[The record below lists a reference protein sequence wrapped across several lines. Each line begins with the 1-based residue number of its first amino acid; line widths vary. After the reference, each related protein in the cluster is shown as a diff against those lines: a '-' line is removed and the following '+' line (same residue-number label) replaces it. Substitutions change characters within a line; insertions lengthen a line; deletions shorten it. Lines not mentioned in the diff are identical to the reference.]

1 MAEVIIAMRSMIQ
14 YRLLSDHRDRTVA
27 MIWQASGVGSRSGSR
42 VPRLPAN
49 ARFSFNPVTDVID
62 PLRTERNSLMKIT
75 RIDVLPLTGATV
87 DGGWPQGHEPQE
99 NLHTLVEV
107 HTDEGLSGVGSC
119 FTSGK
124 LIHGAVELL
133 WPLLQGESAVEPER
147 VSEKL
152 RQSSFWQGRGGSV
165 EHAISGI
172 DIALWDIMGKACG
185 QPVSRLLGGNY
196 RSRIKPYGSMLFA
209 EPVQLAAN
217 LEATVERGFKSIKMG
232 WRPFGRRDRKFD
244 ELLISTARKAV
255 GDKIELM
262 VDAGGSE
269 QFWPHGLNWARETA
283 KMLADYD
290 IVWFEEA
297 LPPDDI
303 EGFIE
308 LTKQSPVPISSG
320 EVLTRRQAFMPWLER
335 RAVDIIQP
343 DCTKNG
349 GLSESRRI
357 AWMAYDHNVQMVSHG
372 WNTAIGVAAD
382 LQLAAAMPIARYV
395 EYLTPCLYIEELQT
409 EKFVIDSEG
418 YLEIPQKP
426 GLGIELDRDK
436 LRRFVK
442 V

>member
-1 MAEVIIAMRSMIQ
+1 
-14 YRLLSDHRDRTVA
+14 
-27 MIWQASGVGSRSGSR
+27 
-42 VPRLPAN
+42 
-49 ARFSFNPVTDVID
+49 
-62 PLRTERNSLMKIT
+62 MKIT
-75 RIDVLPLTGATV
+75 RVDVLPLTGATV

-107 HTDEGLSGVGSC
+107 HTDSGISGVGSC
-119 FTSGK
+119 FTSGR
-124 LIHGAVELL
+124 LVQGAVELL
-133 WPLLQGESAVEPER
+133 WPLMKGESGVEPER

-196 RSRIKPYGSMLFA
+196 RSRIRPYGSMLFD
-209 EPVQLAAN
+209 EPDQLRRN
-217 LEATVERGFKSIKMG
+217 LEDTVGRGFKSIKLG

-244 ELLISTARKAV
+244 ELLVRTARETV
-255 GDKIELM
+255 GERIELM

-308 LTKQSPVPISSG
+308 LTRQSPVPIAGG
-320 EVLTRRQAFMPWLER
+320 EVLTRRQAFQPWLER

-349 GLSESRRI
+349 GLTESRRI
-357 AWMAYDHNVQMVSHG
+357 AWMAFDHNIQMVSHG
-372 WNTAIGVAAD
+372 WNTAVGLAAD
-382 LQLAAAMPIARYV
+382 LQLAAAIPVARYV
-395 EYLTPCLYIEELQT
+395 EYLTPCAYIEELPV
-409 EKFVIDSEG
+409 EPFVIDDEG
-418 YLEIPQKP
+418 YLEIPDRP
-426 GLGIELDRDK
+426 GLGIELDRDRLEHF
-436 LRRFVK
+436 LR
-442 V
+442 

>member
-1 MAEVIIAMRSMIQ
+1 MKI
-14 YRLLSDHRDRTVA
+14 
-27 MIWQASGVGSRSGSR
+27 SR
-42 VPRLPAN
+42 V
-49 ARFSFNPVTDVID
+49 DVI
-62 PLRTERNSLMKIT
+62 PLI
-75 RIDVLPLTGATV
+75 GATV

-107 HTDEGLSGVGSC
+107 HSSEGISGIGSC

-124 LIHGAVELL
+124 LVAGAVELL
-133 WPLLQGESAVEPER
+133 WPLLDGESAVEPER

-196 RSRIKPYGSMLFA
+196 RTRIKPYGSILFD
-209 EPVQLAAN
+209 EPAALAKK
-217 LEATVERGFKSIKMG
+217 LEDTVSRGFKSIKMG

-244 ELLISTARKAV
+244 ELLIQTARKTV
-255 GDKIELM
+255 GDNIELM

-283 KMLADYD
+283 KMLGSYD

-308 LTKQSPVPISSG
+308 LTKQSPVPISTG
-320 EVLTRRQAFMPWLER
+320 EVLTRRQSFQPWLER

-343 DCTKNG
+343 DSTKNG

-382 LQLAAAMPIARYV
+382 LQLAAAMPVARYV
-395 EYLTPCLYIEELQT
+395 EYLTPCAYIEELT
-409 EKFVIDSEG
+409 VEKFVIDAEG
-418 YLEIPQKP
+418 YLEIPQRP
-426 GLGIELDRDK
+426 GLGIELDREK
-436 LRRFVK
+436 LKRFSGR
-442 V
+442 